1 MCCRVK
7 WTGNL
12 TLRFEQHNKALVEST
27 KRRKPFLLIYYEA
40 CIDRDNASRRE
51 KYLKTY
57 YGKMYLKRRL
67 KSYLTETMIDFNLQG
82 SSSKANKPKKKTI
95 KKGGISYGH

>member
-1 MCCRVK
+1 MFYTYVLQSEVDGNFYTGS
-7 WTGNL
+7 TGNL
-12 TLRFEQHNKALVEST
+12 TRRFEQHNKGLVEST
-27 KRRKPFLLIYYEA
+27 KRRKPFLLLCYEA

-67 KSYLTETMIDFNLQG
+67 KSYLTG
-82 SSSKANKPKKKTI
+82 
-95 KKGGISYGH
+95 